1 MSINKKDIEEAIKGL
16 SIIEKKPEAVPVKVD
31 LSKLSIVEKRH
42 MEAFVVKG
50 MPNIDN
56 YDKDRMLEAYLA
68 GADVQEIVQMFPGSE
83 PGGVIFLKISEG
95 WNLLR
100 KEYIEDLQYKS
111 QIKLMQTKA
120 NAVSSVSMLVN
131 LFHKEIQPK
140 ILQYMQ
146 TGDPEYLPKRFG
158 IKSFAD
164 YKRFIDLLSKLS
176 KLSPGEAL
184 SLDPPQT
191 VNIKAENLNIGDDNR
206 SINTGELK
214 PPDDMQSAAHK
225 LLAGLYGKK

>member
-1 MSINKKDIEEAIKGL
+1 MMNKKDIENAIEGL
-16 SIIEKKPEAVPVKVD
+16 SIIDKKPDPVPFKVD
-31 LSKLSIVEKRH
+31 LSKLSIIEKRY
-42 MEAFVVKG
+42 METFVAKG

-56 YDKDRMLEAYLA
+56 YDKDRMLEAYLG
-68 GADVQEIVQMFPGSE
+68 GADTQELIQMFPGTEAGGIVYLKLSE
-83 PGGVIFLKISEG
+83 S
-95 WNLLR
+95 WNILR

-111 QIKLMQTKA
+111 QIKLMETKA

-140 ILQYMQ
+140 ILKYMQ

-184 SLDPPQT
+184 SLEPPV
-191 VNIKAENLNIGDDNR
+191 VNIKTENLNIGDDNR
-206 SINTGELK
+206 SIEVNKETDKL
-214 PPDDMQSAAHK
+214 QNSAHK
-225 LLAGLYGKK
+225 LLAEFYAKK

>member
-1 MSINKKDIEEAIKGL
+1 MSINKKDIEQAIESL
-16 SIIEKKPEAVPVKVD
+16 SLIEQKPEVIPVKID

-42 MEAFVVKG
+42 MESFIARG
-50 MPNIDN
+50 MPDIDN
-56 YDKDRMLEAYLA
+56 YNKDRLLEAYLA
-68 GADVQEIVQMFPGSE
+68 GADTHELVHMFPGTE
-83 PGGVIFLKISEG
+83 AGGIIYLKISEN
-95 WNLLR
+95 WNMLR

-111 QIKLMQTKA
+111 QIKLMETKA

-184 SLDPPQT
+184 SLEPPT
-191 VNIKAENLNIGDDNR
+191 VNIKAQNLNIGDDNR
-206 SINTGELK
+206 SIEVTKEK
-214 PPDDMQSAAHK
+214 EIDKMQSSAHK
-225 LLAGLYGKK
+225 LLAEFYAKK